1 MVAANRHHWGY
12 IYRQTVRQLP
22 LVVAASRNHWG
33 LEFSTVSA
41 SVTNRRLVKNEP
53 NSTLEVT
60 LLGPVFVVRLIT
72 RLESSALKY
81 QEVKL
86 TRTLINRPSC
96 QPSADRSEPAWSS
109 GKTLGW

>member
-1 MVAANRHHWGY
+1 MPNKPAVGGWRKD
-12 IYRQTVRQLP
+12 
-22 LVVAASRNHWG
+22 VVNQN

-41 SVTNRRLVKNEP
+41 SVTNRRLVKNKP

-72 RLESSALKY
+72 RLESSGLKY

-86 TRTLINRPSC
+86 TRALINRPSC

-109 GKTLGW
+109 GKAFGW

>member
-1 MVAANRHHWGY
+1 MEFS
-12 IYRQTVRQLP
+12 TVTVKRTRGGWKKD
-22 LVVAASRNHWG
+22 VVNQN

-41 SVTNRRLVKNEP
+41 SVTNRRLVKNKP

-72 RLESSALKY
+72 RLESSGLKY

-86 TRTLINRPSC
+86 TRALINRPSC

-109 GKTLGW
+109 GKAFGW